1 MTDRPG
7 IPAREL
13 SDEELERQ
21 GVHAHAM
28 RHWVF
33 LHGTAEQF
41 RTHTER
47 MLELEQEYLRRHPQR
62 TWQGSG
68 GEAEAPSRDDRIRD
82 LVQTFSRAITA
93 LLDEQPSAAAES
105 SQRRDPVQAQ
115 IDLLRRFAE
124 APDGRMHK
132 LEAHQIARQLA
143 PDSHLVAQLY
153 RQDPPLL
160 QAERDARVITDAGR
174 AWLEQHAVLGLTES
188 VAAGQLRPGGL
199 GARRPG
205 RVPLAEHLGG
215 TVAAPARR
223 QQLARQ
229 PRVQQREAPPLLD
242 EPDLGDQGLPVGA
255 RAGPA
260 DEVQEVLVAALDR
273 VEIPRGAGER
283 ALVAE
288 PAGASRRTT
297 SCRSAAPAPRS
308 RRRPRA
314 RGRRAGSPR
323 WWR

>member
-68 GEAEAPSRDDRIRD
+68 GDATTPSRDDRIRD

-93 LLDEQPSAAAES
+93 LLDEEPAAAGAPRE
-105 SQRRDPVQAQ
+105 RTDPEQAQ
-115 IDLLRRFAE
+115 VALLRRFAE
-124 APDGRMHK
+124 APGGRMHK

-143 PDSHLVAQLY
+143 PDSHLVAGLY

-160 QAERDARVITDAGR
+160 QAERDMRVLTDAGR
-174 AWLEQHAVLGLTES
+174 AWLERH
-188 VAAGQLRPGGL
+188 P
-199 GARRPG
+199 
-205 RVPLAEHLGG
+205 VPA
-215 TVAAPARR
+215 
-223 QQLARQ
+223 
-229 PRVQQREAPPLLD
+229 
-242 EPDLGDQGLPVGA
+242 
-255 RAGPA
+255 
-260 DEVQEVLVAALDR
+260 
-273 VEIPRGAGER
+273 
-283 ALVAE
+283 
-288 PAGASRRTT
+288 
-297 SCRSAAPAPRS
+297 
-308 RRRPRA
+308 
-314 RGRRAGSPR
+314 
-323 WWR
+323 

>member
-1 MTDRPG
+1 MTERAG

-68 GEAEAPSRDDRIRD
+68 GDEAAPSRDDRIRD

-93 LLDEQPSAAAES
+93 LLDEEPSRPS
-105 SQRRDPVQAQ
+105 SGVQRPDPVQAQ
-115 IDLLRRFAE
+115 VALLRRFAE
-124 APDGRMHK
+124 APGGRMHK

-143 PDSHLVAQLY
+143 PDSHLVARLY

-160 QAERDARVITDAGR
+160 QAERDMRVITDAGR
-174 AWLEQHAVLGLTES
+174 AWLERHA
-188 VAAGQLRPGGL
+188 AA
-199 GARRPG
+199 A
-205 RVPLAEHLGG
+205 
-215 TVAAPARR
+215 
-223 QQLARQ
+223 
-229 PRVQQREAPPLLD
+229 
-242 EPDLGDQGLPVGA
+242 
-255 RAGPA
+255 
-260 DEVQEVLVAALDR
+260 
-273 VEIPRGAGER
+273 
-283 ALVAE
+283 
-288 PAGASRRTT
+288 
-297 SCRSAAPAPRS
+297 
-308 RRRPRA
+308 
-314 RGRRAGSPR
+314 
-323 WWR
+323 